1 LEGNGG
7 EVGNGTN
14 PSLDI
19 SILDL
24 KASRSSKN
32 YGVNALDF
40 KVDAKLEEISRNSGE
55 VALEFELKI
64 ITEPEMATFHITGQ
78 VKVQGEQKDIERIL
92 ATDPDNQVPILM
104 SEIYS
109 QIYSV
114 IYILAAGISVP
125 YPAAGLLYSDHKL
138 PIGKT
143 SLDQDSAM
151 GSPQKKQAEEAAS
164 TRESSEAAPQ
174 ATG

>member
-1 LEGNGG
+1 MAGNGG

-14 PSLDI
+14 LSLDL

-24 KASRSSKN
+24 KASRSGKN
-32 YGVNALDF
+32 HKVNSLDF

-55 VALEFELKI
+55 VALEFGLKI
-64 ITEPEMATFHITGQ
+64 ITEPEVATFHIDGQ

-114 IYILAAGISVP
+114 IYMLAAGINVP

-138 PIGKT
+138 PIEKT
-143 SLDQDSAM
+143 SHDQDSST
-151 GSPQKKQAEEAAS
+151 GSPQKKQVEEAAS
-164 TRESSEAAPQ
+164 TGESSEAAPQ
-174 ATG
+174 VTG